1 MTPEQIRACREGLRL
16 SQVAFGQRIGVGR
29 VSINHYENGRR
40 HDTKQPIEISKTTD
54 MACAAVWCGI
64 DGYAAVLAAA
74 ERADVQVGDC
84 SPVLPSSAVEPWI
97 VEAALQELA
106 KRGFNLSENRLA
118 FPLLDTLAVWSQI
131 TRWCSDRGIG
141 VPTLHPVISASVPG
155 VAILEFATENDAL
168 NFKMFCTGGR

>member
-54 MACAAVWCGI
+54 MACAAAWCGI

-74 ERADVQVGDC
+74 DLADAQVGDC
-84 SPVLPSSAVEPWI
+84 PPILPSSVVETWI
-97 VEAALQELA
+97 VEAALSELA
-106 KRGFNLSENRLA
+106 KRGFDVSENRFA
-118 FPLLDTLAVWSQI
+118 FPLLHTLAVWSQI
-131 TRWCSDRGIG
+131 TRWCSDHGVGI
-141 VPTLHPVISASVPG
+141 PTLHPVISASVPG

-168 NFKMFCTGGR
+168 NFKMFCMRGR

>member
-54 MACAAVWCGI
+54 MACAAAWCGI

-74 ERADVQVGDC
+74 ECADAQVGDC
-84 SPVLPSSAVEPWI
+84 PPALPSSAVEPWI
-97 VEAALQELA
+97 AEAALQELR

-118 FPLLDTLAVWSQI
+118 FPLLDTLAVWTQI
-131 TRWCSDRGIG
+131 TRWCPGRGISA
-141 VPTLHPVISASVPG
+141 PILHPVISASVPG
-155 VAILEFATENDAL
+155 VAILEFATKDDAF
-168 NFKMFCTGGR
+168 NFKMLCTGGR